1 MEWKECI
8 GYENY
13 LVSNEG
19 DIKNKKTGKIRKQKL
34 DKNNYLVIN
43 LSRGSRIS
51 VVHRQVHRLVAE
63 AFIPNPENKPY
74 IRHKDGNTINNNVDN
89 LEWVTVKEVLQ
100 LNNRI
105 IRRGSDV
112 NTSKLSEADVKLC
125 REIYT
130 PKDKYLSCTALA
142 KHFGVS
148 KSTMSYI
155 LNKKTYK

>member
-1 MEWKECI
+1 MEWKECV

-34 DKNNYLVIN
+34 NKNNYLVIN

-74 IRHKDGNTINNNVDN
+74 VRHKDGNTINNDVDN

-130 PKDKYLSCTALA
+130 PKDEYLSCTALA